1 MGKYGGSVYIMIT
14 NNASFAPYK
23 LNIVLLIAPQ
33 GLQLRIW
40 FKRHVKAGKMPE
52 KMRPALQFYVQ
63 SELRS
68 PISPGFPECIVD
80 RLTEIHTHMYL
91 CKVEFQ
97 NMKLIFQLTELISGS
112 HMSPRL
118 SHSLYTVSGCWLQS
132 SRWSLSWKQP
142 KSCRVARIQLR
153 MWRWLWRL
161 WWFCNHKGILLS
173 WNWIPVTRERMH
185 PLCVE

>member
-1 MGKYGGSVYIMIT
+1 MKKLKLTGNKMWISSCMASVHDITKKTVQCTVGKYGGSVYIMIT

-68 PISPGFPECIVD
+68 PISPSFPEC
-80 RLTEIHTHMYL
+80 TET
-91 CKVEFQ
+91 CNVK
-97 NMKLIFQLTELISGS
+97 
-112 HMSPRL
+112 
-118 SHSLYTVSGCWLQS
+118 WD
-132 SRWSLSWKQP
+132 WK
-142 KSCRVARIQLR
+142 IT
-153 MWRWLWRL
+153 
-161 WWFCNHKGILLS
+161 NI
-173 WNWIPVTRERMH
+173 
-185 PLCVE
+185 